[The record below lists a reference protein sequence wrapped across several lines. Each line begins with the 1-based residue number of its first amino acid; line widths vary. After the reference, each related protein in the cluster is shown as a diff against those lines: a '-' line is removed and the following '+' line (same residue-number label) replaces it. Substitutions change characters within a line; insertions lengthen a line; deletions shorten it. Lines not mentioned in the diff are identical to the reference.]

1 MFNPSL
7 ETKKKFISWFISNH
21 SLKRRE
27 SLWILNYLLNHELL
41 LKQIHVVE
49 HVEATPKGMLF
60 STTKPAQESFL
71 FYKEGTKFDNPE
83 VAFLDMRLHWKEDCY
98 VELDFPNA
106 YKSMVSFAVL
116 EKNPYYF
123 SEIEEMEVVD
133 EELDSIQKEVLISQ
147 LKAEIN
153 EALESMDSQRFME
166 LTNRLKELED
176 ERF

>member
-41 LKQIHVVE
+41 LRQIHFVE

-60 STTKPAQESFL
+60 STIKPAQESFL

-83 VAFLDMRLHWKEDCY
+83 VAFHDMRLHWKEDY
-98 VELDFPNA
+98 YIELDFPNA

-116 EKNPYYF
+116 ENNPYF
-123 SEIEEMEVVD
+123 VSEVEDEEVVQD
-133 EELDSIQKEVLISQ
+133 ELATIQKEAMIAQ
-147 LKAEIN
+147 LKLDIN
-153 EALESMDSQRFME
+153 EALEAMDSERFME

-176 ERF
+176 E

>member
-41 LKQIHVVE
+41 LKQIHFVE

-60 STTKPAQESFL
+60 STIKPAQESFL

-83 VAFLDMRLHWKEDCY
+83 VAFHDMLLHWKEDCY

-176 ERF
+176 E

>member
-27 SLWILNYLLNHELL
+27 SLWILNYLLNHEIL
-41 LKQIHVVE
+41 LKQIHFVE

-60 STTKPAQESFL
+60 STIKPAQESFL
-71 FYKEGTKFDNPE
+71 FFKEGTKFDNPE
-83 VAFLDMRLHWKEDCY
+83 VAFHDMRLHWKEDCY

-116 EKNPYYF
+116 EKNPYYIQ
-123 SEIEEMEVVD
+123 EVEEMEVVED
-133 EELDSIQKEVLISQ
+133 ELDLIQKEVLISQ
-147 LKAEIN
+147 LKSEIN
-153 EALESMDSQRFME
+153 EALESMDSERFME

-176 ERF
+176 E

>member
-1 MFNPSL
+1 
-7 ETKKKFISWFISNH
+7 
-21 SLKRRE
+21 
-27 SLWILNYLLNHELL
+27 
-41 LKQIHVVE
+41 
-49 HVEATPKGMLF
+49 MLF
-60 STTKPAQESFL
+60 STIKPAQESFL

-83 VAFLDMRLHWKEDCY
+83 VAFHDMRLHWKEDCY

-116 EKNPYYF
+116 EKNPYYI
-123 SEIEEMEVVD
+123 SEVEEMEVVD

-176 ERF
+176 E